1 MNSGGII
8 IFSNFLDGS
17 SKVKHLSKFC
27 DAIDAINMVIIDTI
41 VKQPIILFIFIFLV
55 RSFINLVPDHL
66 RQERISY
73 ILSDRFNQDP
83 LEEHFGKQR
92 SRGVENPTLEQY
104 MYNERKIL
112 VSKSDMIIKGN
123 TRGKRRTNAGVDVN
137 DDRVLPKRNK
147 TKKTL

>member
-1 MNSGGII
+1 M
-8 IFSNFLDGS
+8 
-17 SKVKHLSKFC
+17 
-27 DAIDAINMVIIDTI
+27 
-41 VKQPIILFIFIFLV
+41 
-55 RSFINLVPDHL
+55 VPDL
-66 RQERISY
+66 LCQEGISY

-92 SRGVENPTLEQY
+92 SRGVENPMLEQY

-123 TRGKRRTNAGVDVN
+123 TRGKRRTNVDLDVN
-137 DDRVLPKRNK
+137 DERELPKRKK

>member
-1 MNSGGII
+1 M
-8 IFSNFLDGS
+8 
-17 SKVKHLSKFC
+17 
-27 DAIDAINMVIIDTI
+27 
-41 VKQPIILFIFIFLV
+41 
-55 RSFINLVPDHL
+55 VPDLL
-66 RQERISY
+66 RQEGISY

-123 TRGKRRTNAGVDVN
+123 TRGKRRTNADVDVN